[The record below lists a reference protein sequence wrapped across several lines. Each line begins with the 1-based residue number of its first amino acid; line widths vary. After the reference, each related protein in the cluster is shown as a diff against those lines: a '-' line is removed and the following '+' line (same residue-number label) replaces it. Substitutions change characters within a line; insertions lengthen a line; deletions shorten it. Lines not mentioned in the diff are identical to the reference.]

1 MNYSAMIQ
9 NRRSVH
15 AFREKEVPSEAIGQL
30 RSYYEKTCPRLVP
43 EIATE
48 LIVLDKDAQPALESS
63 AGYNQFLIGAPHYL
77 LLMSA
82 PHSYAAINAGYMMED
97 LVLKLTELDIDTC
110 WMTFTDSD
118 KIKKALSLATPLEVA
133 AIVAFGYGEKTA
145 KKTAAEY
152 PKYVSDRCAGRA
164 AVLRAQKG
172 RARFGSHGELEQQVW
187 A

>member
-48 LIVLDKDAQPALESS
+48 LIVLDKNAQPALESS
-63 AGYNQFLIGAPHYL
+63 AGYKQFLIGAPHYL

-82 PHSYAAINAGYMMED
+82 PHRNADAIQLLGCLPD
-97 LVLKLTELDIDTC
+97 
-110 WMTFTDSD
+110 
-118 KIKKALSLATPLEVA
+118 
-133 AIVAFGYGEKTA
+133 
-145 KKTAAEY
+145 
-152 PKYVSDRCAGRA
+152 
-164 AVLRAQKG
+164 
-172 RARFGSHGELEQQVW
+172 
-187 A
+187 